1 MIVKLLAAV
10 VLSFSL
16 TAYAQEGSDMGM
28 GAEDAPAPP
37 EVQSE
42 TKTGEAVPTPAPTE
56 KKEAK
61 KEMKKDKKA
70 KHAKKAKAHKKLHA
84 KKHNKKSKKY

>member
-1 MIVKLLAAV
+1 MAKLLAAV

-16 TAYAQEGSDMGM
+16 TAFAQEDTGM

-42 TKTGEAVPTPAPTE
+42 TKTGEAAPAE
-56 KKEAK
+56 K
-61 KEMKKDKKA
+61 KEMKKEKKA
-70 KHAKKAKAHKKLHA
+70 KHAKKAKAHKKMHA